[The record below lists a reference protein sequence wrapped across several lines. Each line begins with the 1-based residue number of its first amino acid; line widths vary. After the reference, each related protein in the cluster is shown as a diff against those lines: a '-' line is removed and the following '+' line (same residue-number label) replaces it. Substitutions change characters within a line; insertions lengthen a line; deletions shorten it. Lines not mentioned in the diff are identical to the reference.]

1 MFLIKKIILAKYHVS
16 TTSEKTL
23 SLEVLVD
30 VFQTFDLNFTGL
42 IEEEKGKWKR
52 KKKGE
57 TL

>member
-1 MFLIKKIILAKYHVS
+1 MS

-23 SLEVLVD
+23 SLEVLVE
-30 VFQTFDLNFTGL
+30 VFQTFDLNLTGL

-52 KKKGE
+52 KKKEE